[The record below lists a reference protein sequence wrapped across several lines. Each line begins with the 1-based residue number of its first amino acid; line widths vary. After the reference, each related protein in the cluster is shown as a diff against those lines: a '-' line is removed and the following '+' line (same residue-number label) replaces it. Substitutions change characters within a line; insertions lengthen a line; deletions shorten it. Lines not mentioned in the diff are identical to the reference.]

1 MAGGAVRWS
10 GVAVGAAGAAL
21 AGLAAALFLSPSEIA
36 ASAAL
41 GGAMSAIAV
50 EDARRLRVRD
60 SLNVFAAVIGLATI
74 WAEAVSAGFGS
85 LAVLGGAALAAV
97 LCGGALY
104 VVREAF
110 YRLRGFDGL
119 GFGDV
124 KLGATAGIWLGWEQF
139 PLAVLVAATGALAYV
154 GWRTAAE
161 GAWPRDRRIPFGAF
175 LAPTIWLCWFF
186 SRRFT
191 AL

>member
-1 MAGGAVRWS
+1 LAGVT
-10 GVAVGAAGAAL
+10 AAL
-21 AGLAAALFLSPSEIA
+21 VLPPGEIA

-41 GGAMSAIAV
+41 GGAMSAIAT
-50 EDARRLRVRD
+50 EDVRRLRVPD
-60 SLNVFAAVIGLATI
+60 TVNAFAAVAGLAMI
-74 WAEAVSAGFGS
+74 WIEARSLGS
-85 LAVLGGAALAAV
+85 DWLAAV
-97 LCGGALY
+97 AAAAFAAALCGGALY

-154 GWRTAAE
+154 GWRTAAD
-161 GAWPRDRRIPFGAF
+161 GLWPMDRRIPFAAF
-175 LAPTIWLCWFF
+175 LAPAIWLCWLL
-186 SRRFT
+186 SRRFA